1 MHTALHDSR
10 EVKEQF
16 SMGRVEAVEL
26 EPSTDLL
33 HSELAEG
40 IFCTCRINWKLY
52 FLWKEYPQKRM
63 GKRRRASLIQV
74 R

>member
-16 SMGRVEAVEL
+16 SMGRIEAVEL
-26 EPSTDLL
+26 EPSTDLV

-40 IFCTCRINWKLY
+40 IFCTCRIN
-52 FLWKEYPQKRM
+52 
-63 GKRRRASLIQV
+63 
-74 R
+74 